1 MDPQSFWTDLERRG
15 FVSQT
20 TLAKPAEWLAAQLN
34 GSKPPRLYI
43 GFDPTASSLHLGSL
57 LPVIGLRRFKQ
68 AGFQP
73 IALVGGATGMIG
85 DPSGKTQERSLLDSA
100 RLAENVAGIGAQLER
115 LLEGKI
121 GEDFLL
127 LDNADWFRPITFIDF
142 LRDVG
147 KHFTVN
153 VMMAKESVRARLE
166 DRDHGIS
173 YTEFSYMLLQAYDF
187 LHLYET
193 QGCQLQAGGSDQWG
207 NITAG
212 IDLVGRKHSGVHA
225 QGITFPLLVTA
236 AGAKFGKSEK
246 GAIWLDGERTHPYFL
261 YKYLFDVADADVVR
275 LLKYF
280 SFRPWEEIVELET
293 QTAAAPQLRA
303 AQLALALDVAT
314 LVHGPKIAA
323 ACEGIERA
331 MHSDDE
337 RGFESHADALGL
349 LAPPSAAT
357 EDAAELPVAHRPK
370 SALAAEG
377 IAIADLAVELGL
389 FKSKGEVK
397 REIASGGGFY
407 VGGERVKELDQR
419 LRAEDLADKRIV
431 QFRKGKKNKWMVCFY
446 DA

>member
-1 MDPQSFWTDLERRG
+1 VDPHSFWTDLERRG

-20 TLAKPAEWLAAQLN
+20 TLAKPAEWLASQLS
-34 GSKPPRLYI
+34 GGKPPRLYI

-57 LPVIGLRRFKQ
+57 LPVIGLRRFKE

-85 DPSGKTQERSLLDSA
+85 DPSGKSQERSLLGPA
-100 RLAENVAGIGAQLER
+100 QLAENVAGIGAQLER
-115 LLEGKI
+115 LLDGKA

-127 LDNADWFRPITFIDF
+127 LDNAGWFRPITFIEF

-147 KHFTVN
+147 KHFSVN

-187 LHLYET
+187 LHLFET

-212 IDLVGRKHSGVHA
+212 IDLIGRKHAGVHA
-225 QGITFPLLVTA
+225 QGITFPLLMTS

-246 GAIWLDGERTHPYFL
+246 GAIWLDRDRTHPYFL
-261 YKYLFDVADADVVR
+261 YKYLFDVVDADAGR
-275 LLKYF
+275 MLKYF
-280 SFRPWEEIVELET
+280 SFRPFEQIVELEA
-293 QTAAAPQLRA
+293 QIGSAPQLRA
-303 AQLALALDVAT
+303 AQLALALDVTT
-314 LVHGPKIAA
+314 LVHGARVAA
-323 ACEGIERA
+323 ACEGLERA
-331 MHSDDE
+331 MHADDE
-337 RGFESHADALGL
+337 RAFESHAEPLGL
-349 LAPPSAAT
+349 LKPPAASA
-357 EDAAELPVAHRPK
+357 ENAAELPVAHRPK
-370 SALAAEG
+370 SALAADG
-377 IAIADLAVELGL
+377 VAIADLAVELGL

-407 VGGERVKELDQR
+407 VAGERVKDLDQR
-419 LRAEDLADKRIV
+419 LREGDLAEKRIV
-431 QFRKGKKNKWMVCFY
+431 QFRKGKKNKRMVCFY